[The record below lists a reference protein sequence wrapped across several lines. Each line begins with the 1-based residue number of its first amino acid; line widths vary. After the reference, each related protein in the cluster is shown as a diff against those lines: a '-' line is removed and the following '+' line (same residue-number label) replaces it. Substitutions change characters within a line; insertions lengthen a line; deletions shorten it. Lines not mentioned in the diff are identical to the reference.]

1 MDIKEFPKQRPAF
14 VQLLQRL
21 RGSGPDAAFLAG
33 KVQEIP
39 LLQTLLAAYVLSV
52 SGGGGG
58 LSPSLLDMAALQ
70 ALQVN
75 PKPQTLNQIL
85 GI

>member
-1 MDIKEFPKQRPAF
+1 MWPLVQDDSAVDIKEFPKQRPAF

-39 LLQTLLAAYVLSV
+39 LLQTFLAAYVLSIN
-52 SGGGGG
+52 GGGG

-70 ALQVN
+70 ALQVAFF
-75 PKPQTLNQIL
+75 P
-85 GI
+85 